1 MFYVVVSTKGGV
13 GKTTIAQQVLAPFVY
28 QKTNKK
34 VEIIEL
40 DNNNKSNV
48 LNDSEVLEVKPV
60 ELHKKDEVLLNK
72 FMEVVAEDKDVVVDV
87 GGGDDTKRVLE
98 AFKELRLEDEITF
111 FVPVLKDLSNE
122 KNVIDT
128 WSLIRTWNTSAH
140 IHFVLNRFTNEKEF
154 SSILKKLNEV
164 KEDTNKSL
172 LFLEDTPLFDE
183 IAKEFKKSVYEIT
196 LSELDNTQAK
206 KLLVE
211 TAKQKDIKKLKEIKY
226 WISVY
231 DRSKKFV
238 ETNLKSIFREIK

>member
-72 FMEVVAEDKDVVVDV
+72 FMEVVAEDKDVIVDV

-128 WSLIRTWNTSAH
+128 WSLIRTWNTQAK
-140 IHFVLNRFTNEKEF
+140 IYFVLNRFTNEKEF

-196 LSELDNTQAK
+196 LSELDNSKAK

-231 DRSKKFV
+231 DISKKFIQ
-238 ETNLKSIFREIK
+238 TNLIPIFGELK

>member
-72 FMEVVAEDKDVVVDV
+72 FMEVVAEDKDIIVDV

-128 WSLIRTWNTSAH
+128 WSLIRTWNTQAK
-140 IHFVLNRFTNEKEF
+140 IYFVLNRFTNEKEF

-196 LSELDNTQAK
+196 LSELDNSKAK

-231 DRSKKFV
+231 DRSKKFIQ
-238 ETNLKSIFREIK
+238 TNLIPIFGELK

>member
-72 FMEVVAEDKDVVVDV
+72 FMEVVAEDKDVIVDV

-128 WSLIRTWNTSAH
+128 WSLIRTWNTQAK
-140 IHFVLNRFTNEKEF
+140 IYFVLNRFTNEKEF

-196 LSELDNTQAK
+196 LSELDNSKAK

-231 DRSKKFV
+231 DRSKKFIQ
-238 ETNLKSIFREIK
+238 TNLIPIFGELK